1 MRKLFFLYL
10 LFCSF
15 ILVQAQSPEI
25 AAINKQIEKHRATP
39 DSAKF
44 YMFRLLEH
52 SSKLPDTVIGQTYSY
67 IGIQYNK
74 LSVPDSAEFYMK
86 KALDYTEA
94 NPKVHAEM
102 YLNLAINYRIGSRYN
117 ESLAASEKAIEMFKK
132 ADNQMGIGRVYGEM
146 ASNYNYMLD
155 SEKALEYLKK
165 SIAILSKGKDVRELH
180 VVKQKL
186 ANLYYNNGN
195 FVFARDIYEEV
206 LPTFAKNKSTNYYV
220 TLLSYADCLL
230 QLEEDYIK
238 AETALNEVVSG
249 FETANNKEYMW
260 LAINNLAQLYDA
272 KGRTEEAR
280 EAFEE
285 AHKGLYQLN
294 SPRFME
300 TSVRYLEFLIEQK
313 RYNSALEVI
322 NRVQATAKS
331 VRLKMNAENEVAFLK
346 QAVAVFSQKG
356 MVENSLASFERMDF
370 LKDSL
375 YTVTNKAKALELQE
389 SYQNELQ
396 REKNRVLK
404 RNNQLLVDN
413 NREKDKILLLGVFIF
428 VLILII
434 GFVLFRSHKN
444 KFHLQKELVASL
456 ENSKRV
462 LEEKNELAKELRT
475 ERERTLANKER
486 ELIDVTMEISEMQK
500 KIMELV
506 AQRENPESSKKL
518 AKKLTELLGHNN
530 YWKYFKGKFVE
541 VHPAFAMQL
550 AEMFPNLTETE
561 IAFCCMLKL
570 QLSTQEIASL
580 MGATIEQVESKKGNL
595 RRKIGLGDDISGF
608 EKLIEHLE

>member
-10 LFCSF
+10 LLCQLIS
-15 ILVQAQSPEI
+15 VQAQTPEI
-25 AAINKQIEKHRATP
+25 AVINTKIEKHKPTP

-52 SSKLPDTVIGQTYSY
+52 ASKLPDTVIGQTYSH

-74 LSVPDSAEFYMK
+74 LSVPDSAEYYMK
-86 KALDYTEA
+86 KALDYTKA

-117 ESLAASEKAIEMFKK
+117 ESLEASAKAIEMFKK
-132 ADNQMGIGRVYGEM
+132 ADNQMGVGRVYGEM
-146 ASNYNYMLD
+146 GSNYNYMLD
-155 SEKALEYLKK
+155 SEKALKYLKK

-195 FVFARDIYEEV
+195 FAFARDIYEEV
-206 LPTFAKNKSTNYYV
+206 LPTFAKNKSTNYYI

-230 QLEEDYIK
+230 HLEEDYK
-238 AETALNEVVSG
+238 EAEIALKEVVEG
-249 FETANNKEYMW
+249 FTTVNNKEYMW
-260 LAINNLAQLYDA
+260 LAINNLAHLYDDT
-272 KGRTEEAR
+272 GRTEAAR

-285 AHKGLYQLN
+285 AHQGLYQLN

-300 TSVRYLEFLIEQK
+300 TSVRYLDFLNKQK
-313 RYNSALEVI
+313 RYNTALEVI

-346 QAVAVFSQKG
+346 QAVAVYSQKG

-404 RNNQLLVDN
+404 RNNQLLVEN
-413 NREKDKILLLGVFIF
+413 NREKDKILLLGVLSF

-434 GFVLFRSHKN
+434 GFMLFRSHRN

-462 LEEKNELAKELRT
+462 LEEKNELAKELRN

-500 KIMELV
+500 KVMELV
-506 AQRENPESSKKL
+506 AQRENPESSHNL
-518 AKKLTELLGHNN
+518 AKKLTDLLGNNN

-580 MGATIEQVESKKGNL
+580 MGLSTEQVESKKSNL
-595 RRKIGLGDDISGF
+595 RRKIGLGDDVSGF
-608 EKLIEHLE
+608 ETLMDSLE

>member
-1 MRKLFFLYL
+1 MKFSAVLRGFA
-10 LFCSF
+10 
-15 ILVQAQSPEI
+15 V
-25 AAINKQIEKHRATP
+25 INTKIEKHKPTP

-52 SSKLPDTVIGQTYSY
+52 ASKLPDTVIGQTYSH

-74 LSVPDSAEFYMK
+74 LSVPDSAEYYMK
-86 KALDYTEA
+86 KALDYTKA

-117 ESLAASEKAIEMFKK
+117 ESLEASAKAIEMFKK
-132 ADNQMGIGRVYGEM
+132 ADNQMGVGRVYGEM
-146 ASNYNYMLD
+146 GSNYNYMLD
-155 SEKALEYLKK
+155 SEKALKYLKK

-195 FVFARDIYEEV
+195 FAFARDIYEEV
-206 LPTFAKNKSTNYYV
+206 LPTFAKNKSTNYYI

-230 QLEEDYIK
+230 HLEEDYK
-238 AETALNEVVSG
+238 EAEIALKEVVEG
-249 FETANNKEYMW
+249 FTTVNNKEYMW
-260 LAINNLAQLYDA
+260 LAINNLAHLYDDT
-272 KGRTEEAR
+272 GRTEAAR

-285 AHKGLYQLN
+285 AHQGLYQLN

-300 TSVRYLEFLIEQK
+300 TSVRYLDFLNKQK
-313 RYNSALEVI
+313 RYNTALEVI

-346 QAVAVFSQKG
+346 QAVAVYSQKG

-404 RNNQLLVDN
+404 RNNQLLVEN
-413 NREKDKILLLGVFIF
+413 NREKDKILLLGVLSF

-434 GFVLFRSHKN
+434 GFMLFRSHRN

-462 LEEKNELAKELRT
+462 LEEKNELAKELRN

-500 KIMELV
+500 KVMELV
-506 AQRENPESSKKL
+506 AQRENPESSHNL
-518 AKKLTELLGHNN
+518 AKKLTDLLGNNN

-580 MGATIEQVESKKGNL
+580 MGLSTEQVESKKSNL
-595 RRKIGLGDDISGF
+595 RRKIGLGDDVSGF
-608 EKLIEHLE
+608 ETLMDSLE